1 MSDKDTTDEA
11 LALLSVIIGT
21 IMEDE
26 VDSAVSSLPAAA
38 DARQARF
45 AALGAAGRDIA
56 ALAAAAEVLLRRR
69 SQL

>member
-1 MSDKDTTDEA
+1 MSDTDTTDEA

-45 AALGAAGRDIA
+45 AGLAAAGRDIA
-56 ALAAAAEVLLRRR
+56 ALAAAGELLIRRR
-69 SQL
+69 G